1 MSSTSAHTIVSA
13 PGKVLLAG
21 GYLVLD
27 RAYTGLVVGTS
38 SRFFCSVVDSPAAP
52 GSFYAARISVRAGQF
67 PSDASTWTYD
77 VLVPAGSRA
86 PLLTPTGSAG
96 RNKFVEATLAKVLQY
111 ALERLVAS
119 GSGQAAAG
127 AELLRRLSGGGRSAL
142 DVVVLA
148 DNDFYSQREQLAAAS
163 LPARLSS
170 LASLTPFCPLP
181 RGIGQT
187 NKTGLGSSAALV
199 TSLVAGVLSHLGLV
213 DLASAQDVHRIHA
226 LAQAAHCFAQGK
238 VGSGFD
244 VSSAVYGSHVYRRFS
259 PAVLEPLFNAPEGA
273 APSVLACVES
283 KAWDQEVTPF
293 RLPRGLRLLLA
304 DVDAG
309 TDTPS
314 FVGKVLAW
322 RKEKPEESL
331 ALWTK
336 LDDDNRLL
344 ETQLSKLA
352 EIDQTKEYAETLRA
366 FASASLNH
374 LDDQNPIAAQLQQ
387 INATVDRIRSGMRDM
402 STASGVPIEP
412 KEQTRLLDACS
423 GCQGVLGGGVPGA
436 GGYDAIWV
444 LCVDDPAVIT
454 TVEDVWASWT
464 EMSVSPLSARQS
476 DGGLQRESAGQVRG
490 LAAALFRA
498 REEGAL

>member
-1 MSSTSAHTIVSA
+1 MSTPSSSSHTIVSA

-38 SRFFCSVVDSPAAP
+38 SRFFCSVVDTPAASAP
-52 GSFYAARISVRAGQF
+52 AAAFYAARVRVRAGQF
-67 PSDASTWTYD
+67 PADSTWSYD
-77 VLVPAGSRA
+77 VLVPAGARA
-86 PLLTPTGSAG
+86 PLLTPTTDG
-96 RNKFVEATLAKVLQY
+96 RNKFVETTLAKVFQY

-119 GSGQAAAG
+119 GLGQAAAG
-127 AELLRRLSGGGRSAL
+127 AELLRRLSRGAGSTL

-170 LASLTPFCPLP
+170 LESLTPFCPLP

-213 DLASAQDVHRIHA
+213 DLGKPADVDTIHA

-259 PAVLEPLFNAPEGA
+259 PAVLEPLFKATEGA
-273 APSVLACVES
+273 PPPSVLACVES
-283 KAWDQEVTPF
+283 KAWDQEVTRF

-322 RKEKPEESL
+322 RKAKPEESL

-336 LDDDNRLL
+336 LDESNRLL

-352 EIDQTKEYAETLRA
+352 ALDQSKEYAETLKT
-366 FASASLNH
+366 FASTSLGGPGT
-374 LDDQNPIAAQLQQ
+374 DPIAAQLQE
-387 INATVDRIRSGMRDM
+387 INATINSIRSGMRDM
-402 STASGVPIEP
+402 SAASGVPIEP

-423 GCQGVLGGGVPGA
+423 GCDGVLGGGVPGA

-444 LCVDDPAVIT
+444 LCVDDGAVINA
-454 TVEDVWASWT
+454 VEDVWASWT

-476 DGGLQRESAGQVRG
+476 DGGLQVEDEAAVRG
-490 LAAALFRA
+490 LADALKRA
-498 REEGAL
+498 RA